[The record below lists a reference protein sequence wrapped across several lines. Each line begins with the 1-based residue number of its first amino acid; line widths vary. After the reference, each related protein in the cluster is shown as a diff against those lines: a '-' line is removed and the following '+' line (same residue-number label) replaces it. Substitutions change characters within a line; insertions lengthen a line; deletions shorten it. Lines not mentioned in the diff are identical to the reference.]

1 MELTKRQK
9 TLFDRLVTL
18 GEWANT
24 GELPYH
30 PLEILGFGSFFRGKR
45 DPNDI
50 DLIFRIPKEHLPEF
64 DEFVQLL
71 CEIRNDWDLKGRNN
85 KPHDALIELR
95 TNEDQRVANFSDDV
109 FRKYLNW
116 VESYSWNMLRPKD
129 MQQNFEFL
137 SPRRY
142 GERMIQKH
150 LPKLKV
156 ADYLYPEDERFHSSG
171 LRCGF
176 IVSVWSKDSPDTVS
190 NLKRLLSEE
199 CVVQNLARELAYF
212 EIQISEVSAYKEL
225 LEVEIELLLKIP
237 RRRKA
242 KNSSLWFDQ
251 YSVSHTDLVNVN
263 QDYNS
268 AKEASKRFEEQ
279 QRGKEVGVKI
289 TSIDESAR
297 IVEHSRT
304 TLKELYQLNAILNP
318 IRNVL
323 AKFKSGEAE
332 TKCNAKEYVVECIL
346 REGAQKQ
353 KDKNAEFLRN
363 RGFPVDRVLN
373 KKERDYR
380 KRISE
385 FRSRYDIE

>member
-45 DPNDI
+45 NPNDI

-71 CEIRNDWDLKGRNN
+71 YEIRNDWDLEERNAN
-85 KPHDALIELR
+85 PHDALVELR
-95 TNEDQRVANFSDDV
+95 TNEDQRVANFSDSV

-116 VESYSWNMLRPKD
+116 IKPYSWNMLRPND
-129 MQQNFEFL
+129 IHQHNEIA
-137 SPRRY
+137 SPY
-142 GERMIQKH
+142 AYSKRMIKMN
-150 LPKLKV
+150 LPKLNV
-156 ADYLYPEDERFHSSG
+156 VSYLSPEEEKMKRDG

-176 IVSVWSKDSPDTVS
+176 VVSIWSKDSPDTVS

-212 EIQISEVSAYKEL
+212 DVQISEVSAYKQL
-225 LEVEIELLLKIP
+225 LEAEIELLLKIP

-242 KNSSLWFDQ
+242 KNGSIWFDE
-251 YSVSHTDLVNVN
+251 YSESHANLVVVH
-263 QDYNS
+263 QGYNS
-268 AKEASKRFEEQ
+268 AKEASKRFDEEQ
-279 QRGKEVGVKI
+279 WGKEIDIKI
-289 TSIDESAR
+289 RSVAESAKTADQ
-297 IVEHSRT
+297 SRK
-304 TLKELYQLNAILNP
+304 TLKELYRLNDMLES

-323 AKFKSGEAE
+323 AYFKSGEDE
-332 TKCNAKEYVVECIL
+332 TELNAKEYVVDCIL
-346 REGAQKQ
+346 KSGSQKL
-353 KDKNAEFLRN
+353 KDEKAEFLRN
-363 RGFPVDRVLN
+363 RGFPVDHVLK
-373 KKERDYR
+373 KKERDHR
-380 KRISE
+380 KHISE
-385 FRSRYDIE
+385 IRAQFDNQ

>member
-9 TLFDRLVTL
+9 TLYDRLITL

-24 GELPYH
+24 GELPCH

-45 DPNDI
+45 NPNDI

-71 CEIRNDWDLKGRNN
+71 REIRNDWDLKGRND

-95 TNEDQRVANFSDDV
+95 INEDQRVANFSDDV
-109 FRKYLNW
+109 FRKFLNW
-116 VESYSWNMLRPKD
+116 IESYSWNMLRPKD
-129 MQQNFEFL
+129 IQQKFEIL

-190 NLKRLLSEE
+190 NLKRLLSVE

-225 LEVEIELLLKIP
+225 LEAEIELLLKIP

-242 KNSSLWFDQ
+242 KNSSIWFDQ
-251 YSVSHTDLVNVN
+251 YSVSHTDLVNVH

-268 AKEASKRFEEQ
+268 AKEASKRYEEE
-279 QRGKEVGVKI
+279 QRGKEVDVKI
-289 TSIDESAR
+289 TTVTESAKTADQ
-297 IVEHSRT
+297 SRM
-304 TLKELYQLNAILNP
+304 TLNELYDLNDILEP

-323 AKFKSGEAE
+323 AYFNSGEDE
-332 TKCNAKEYVVECIL
+332 TELNAKEYVVECIL
-346 REGAQKQ
+346 SEGAQKQ
-353 KDKNAEFLRN
+353 KDKKAEFLRN
-363 RGFPVDRVLN
+363 RGFPVDSILN